1 MAGGLLLAGFGL
13 GAPWIALAG
22 LYLLSI
28 GALLVVPDVRPAE
41 TVGKRAWTSVV
52 EGLRYVRR
60 DPLVSRIM
68 FLAFTVIAPMA
79 IFPVLPIYARDRFGV
94 GETGFGTMMAFFAV
108 GQGLSAIYVTIRGGW
123 ERKVTPVLTSAAMWA
138 IFMVVLGFSR
148 SYPLTLFALFMLGA
162 GIPPWITSV
171 STILQ
176 THSDKEM
183 LGRVMAVFAMSFQV
197 AFVGWFVGGWLG
209 ELIGNDWMLLWMGVA
224 YLTMNA
230 GVFATSK
237 ELRAI

>member
-1 MAGGLLLAGFGL
+1 M
-13 GAPWIALAG
+13 
-22 LYLLSI
+22 
-28 GALLVVPDVRPAE
+28 
-41 TVGKRAWTSVV
+41 
-52 EGLRYVRR
+52 
-60 DPLVSRIM
+60 
-68 FLAFTVIAPMA
+68 
-79 IFPVLPIYARDRFGV
+79 
-94 GETGFGTMMAFFAV
+94 
-108 GQGLSAIYVTIRGGW
+108 
-123 ERKVTPVLTSAAMWA
+123 TPVLTSAAMWA